1 MSTDLIFNIAAV
13 LVNGLFMFVAVYRP
27 DTFGGGAMAKI
38 VFTLNFIAVIFNWT
52 AFLLEGGLA

>member
-1 MSTDLIFNIAAV
+1 MSTDLIFNLVAV
-13 LVNGLFMFVAVYRP
+13 LVNGIFMLIAVYRP
-27 DTFGGGAMAKI
+27 NTFGGGSMAKI